1 MVNLEKLFY
10 FKNKIKNIAKSPFLY
25 YFQLLNFLFFF
36 INFFFQNIILSFS
49 KYKQFKHK
57 NILKA
62 KFRNILYLF
71 YMFNLERQ
79 GRYFCSMFNFSM
91 KIYHLGVVIMSNF
104 KRTISINES
113 HLHI

>member
-1 MVNLEKLFY
+1 MIN
-10 FKNKIKNIAKSPFLY
+10 SFLCIN
-25 YFQLLNFLFFF
+25 FNFL
-36 INFFFQNIILSFS
+36 FQNIILSFS

-104 KRTISINES
+104 KRTISINEFGP
-113 HLHI
+113 HI